1 MAIRPTVLYG
11 LLGLL
16 VSASPG
22 TAASL
27 SQVDA
32 VRLFLGVQDRS
43 PVTVEAIETG
53 NEGVIVKGLSAP
65 LGQEPDAPRLHIET
79 LQISGIVSGETS
91 ATFGSI
97 LGTGITVAGT
107 SGLSARSLM
116 MTDVAAKDLG
126 AKPLSIA
133 SVDNLLLGDLIIAGQ
148 ARVESY
154 SVSMVGTLSG
164 AFSGTVKIQGIQTVA
179 TPAASAGLGDR
190 FDVALQY
197 KGDGPGRTFE
207 TTYTASQS
215 LIGVIEGDARWADVT
230 FRAGSTSPLAQ
241 FDLLATLQDAKLV
254 GGSMALRPGPNGRM
268 LLRALPPSK
277 REELAQVGR
286 KLVERDGSVPAEASA
301 TFGQT
306 LTAFLNRPERL
317 LLSAAPREPVAMNSL
332 GALPTVQAV
341 IDRFGLRLS
350 EGERP

>member
-1 MAIRPTVLYG
+1 MAIRPTALYG

-16 VSASPG
+16 VCATP
-22 TAASL
+22 AAAEPL

-32 VRLFLGVQDRS
+32 VRLFLGVQARS
-43 PVTVEAIETG
+43 PVTVEAIESG
-53 NEGVIVKGLSAP
+53 NEGVVVKGLSAP
-65 LGQEPDAPRLHIET
+65 LGQEPDAPRLHIEM

-97 LGTGITVAGT
+97 LGTGISVAGPT
-107 SGLSARSLM
+107 GLSARSLM

-126 AKPLSIA
+126 VKPLSIA
-133 SVDNLLLGDLIIAGQ
+133 SVDNLLLGDLVIAEQ

-154 SVSMVGTLSG
+154 SVSMVGALSG
-164 AFSGTVKIQGIQTVA
+164 TFSGTVKIQGIQTVA
-179 TPAASAGLGDR
+179 APAAAGLGDR

-215 LIGVIEGDARWADVT
+215 LIGVIEGEARWSDVT

-254 GGSMALRPGPNGRM
+254 AGSMALRPGPNGRM

-286 KLVERDGSVPAEASA
+286 KLVERDGSVSAETSA

-306 LTAFLNRPERL
+306 LAAFLNRPERL
-317 LLSAAPREPVAMNSL
+317 VLLASPREPVAMNSL
-332 GALPTVQAV
+332 GATATIQGV
-341 IDRFGLRLS
+341 IERLGLRLS
-350 EGERP
+350 EGEKP